1 MSLYWKCQAAGW
13 SVYALL
19 AAGIPMLYGGMRW
32 TVLLRAVIGVALG
45 LALTGQLRRF
55 MTRRRWMSLPAR
67 LLAPRVTAAS
77 LVLAAIMVAMLLP
90 LLLINLSS
98 PARAGPLTTIYSIHV
113 VFMLGWILLYI
124 GYHYLRRIATIE
136 SDQWRLQLAMRET
149 ELRALRAQLN
159 PHFLFNS
166 LNSLRGLI
174 TEDPV
179 RAQEAVTALAAL
191 LRHTLRMSRV
201 PTTTVENEV
210 EAAQHYLAL
219 EALRF
224 ERRLSY
230 DVHVDRSL
238 LQHRLP
244 PMLIQTLVE
253 NAIKH
258 GIATLPDGG
267 AVSVSVHEVGGA
279 LHVVVRNT
287 GMLRPGRREGG
298 FGLANATERLR
309 LLAGVPV
316 TLKLYQSAADEVTC
330 HVVVPKAA
338 QLHVS
343 SARPVTAV

>member
-19 AAGIPMLYGGMRW
+19 AAGIPTLYGGMRW

-45 LALTGQLRRF
+45 LALTEQLRRF
-55 MTRRRWMSLPAR
+55 MIRREWLRLPTHQ
-67 LLAPRVTAAS
+67 LAPRVATAS
-77 LVLAAIMVAMLLP
+77 VVVAAIMVAILLP
-90 LLLINLSS
+90 LLLINLSGRV
-98 PARAGPLTTIYSIHV
+98 RAGPLTTIYSIHV
-113 VFMLGWILLYI
+113 IFILGWMLLYI
-124 GYHYLRRIATIE
+124 GYHYVHRIAMVE
-136 SDQWRLQLAMRET
+136 SDRWRLQAAMRET

-191 LRHTLRMSRV
+191 LRHTLRMSKV
-201 PTTTVENEV
+201 QTTTVETEV

-230 DVHVDRSL
+230 DFHVQRSV
-238 LQHRLP
+238 LQHRIP

-253 NAIKH
+253 NAVKH
-258 GIATLPDGG
+258 GIATLPGGG
-267 AVSVSVHEVGGA
+267 AVSVSVHESAGA
-279 LHVVVRNT
+279 LQVVVRNT
-287 GMLRPGRREGG
+287 GTLRPDRPEGG
-298 FGLANATERLR
+298 FGLANARERLH
-309 LLAGVPV
+309 LLAGEPV

-330 HVVVPKAA
+330 HVAVPSGPFSHAPPTQPGA
-338 QLHVS
+338 SV
-343 SARPVTAV
+343 